1 MARPDIDIKNDI
13 IKALDGV
20 NDPATGKP
28 VLDAL
33 MIEEVTSNAGKVTV
47 RMMFQDAH
55 TKEQRWDVE
64 DRVCD
69 AVEAVDGVE
78 DVNVLSA
85 TESGATPAPA
95 ADHGHSHDGHSH
107 GHSHSS
113 GAGHAGGGGG
123 TPTSRSIAGV
133 GKVIAVASGK
143 GGVGK
148 STVAVNLALALKKVG
163 YRAGLLDIDVY
174 GPSLPTLLG
183 VKGRPAVKDR
193 RIIPL
198 EAEGLKIMSLGFLM
212 DDDTPVIW
220 RGPIVS
226 GIIRQFLQDVDWSG
240 LDYLIIDLPPGT
252 GDAQLSLAQS
262 VPLDGA
268 IVVTTPSDL
277 ALVDAARGLQM
288 FKTLK
293 VDVLGIVENMSH
305 YVWPG
310 VDDVRQALDVLRSNN
325 GPKEAITLL
334 EQTLKA
340 NERVYVFGQGGGRR
354 EARRLGTEFLGEIP
368 LDGKV
373 RQGGDEGHPIVVSDP
388 TGPVTA
394 AFVQLAKTISELQ
407 PIPSEEGDAKP
418 KKKKR
423 GLFSFLKG

>member
-1 MARPDIDIKNDI
+1 MDYQP
-13 IKALDGV
+13 KAHRAQQLIRQGNHREAIPLLRELLDYTFVVDFEYDDWLRWLADAYKKQG
-20 NDPATGKP
+20 NHIPAGYIYLYLHYFDNAHDCFELGRSSLDLALCHEVRRFHKQAAELYRAESHFVRAAINLELTGDMK
-28 VLDAL
+28 
-33 MIEEVTSNAGKVTV
+33 
-47 RMMFQDAH
+47 
-55 TKEQRWDVE
+55 
-64 DRVCD
+64 D
-69 AVEAVDGVE
+69 AVSAWETTRSNIHQSE
-78 DVNVLSA
+78 DPYPYALA
-85 TESGATPAPA
+85 T
-95 ADHGHSHDGHSH
+95 
-107 GHSHSS
+107 
-113 GAGHAGGGGG
+113 
-123 TPTSRSIAGV
+123 
-133 GKVIAVASGK
+133 
-143 GGVGK
+143 
-148 STVAVNLALALKKVG
+148 VNLALALNTIG

-305 YVWPG
+305 YIWPG
-310 VDDVRQALDVLRSNN
+310 IEGVRQTLDLLRSKG
-325 GPKEAITLL
+325 GPQEAIDQL
-334 EQTLKA
+334 EQTLK
-340 NERVYVFGQGGGRR
+340 EHGRVYVFGQGGGRR
-354 EARRLGTEFLGEIP
+354 EARRLGTDFLGEIP
-368 LDGKV
+368 LNGKV
-373 RQGGDEGHPIVVSDP
+373 REGGDQGQPIVTNDP

-394 AFVQLAKTISELQ
+394 AFVQLAKTLAELQ
-407 PIPSEEGDAKP
+407 PVASAEGEDKP